1 MILYQKCVGTGD
13 KEELEDGASQVRGEE
28 SQVFLIWHKAWQIS
42 LATKEH
48 SRVIYIYIYQGRQW
62 GKTPHGF
69 CNDHDD
75 TNGAMA
81 VLPCTVHPTFPK
93 RMKLSQSNS

>member
-1 MILYQKCVGTGD
+1 MILYHKCVGTGD

-48 SRVIYIYIYQGRQW
+48 SRVIYILR
-62 GKTPHGF
+62 KTVGE
-69 CNDHDD
+69 D
-75 TNGAMA
+75 TTW
-81 VLPCTVHPTFPK
+81 L
-93 RMKLSQSNS
+93 LQ